1 MDRFALVLRSIVFF
15 LFPIPFL
22 LSFAQGHG
30 ADWTGSVAY
39 VAVAVLLLAAL
50 VMAVVVSRRNR
61 GP

>member
-39 VAVAVLLLAAL
+39 IAVAVLLLAA
-50 VMAVVVSRRNR
+50 VVVAVVISRRNR
-61 GP
+61 KP